1 MNLTEQDIR
10 TTPEVLRQTLVR
22 VRESADT
29 AAMALQGPVVFLG
42 CGTSYLVSQ
51 AAAALYEAASGFP
64 AQAIMGSE
72 YRPRRG
78 WSHVA
83 ISRTGRTTELVEAIR
98 RARDNGLAVTLI
110 EGEPHSPA
118 ADQAN
123 RVLSLDFAPERGT
136 IQTRF
141 ISASLLALRLMIA
154 SGTEVALLQTLPDG
168 VERGLAGFDPE
179 PLLAFRHIVFLGMRW
194 QYALAQAAAMNLQ
207 ETSRLVPEAQQTL
220 EYRHGPIA
228 CADAETL
235 VWSFDPPDDAVAA
248 SVLRDV
254 ARTGATIRQTTGDP
268 AIALVQAQQLAVR
281 IAASL
286 GVDADQPRHLTRA
299 VVF

>member
-22 VRESADT
+22 VGESADT
-29 AAMALQGPVVFLG
+29 TAMALQGPVIFLG

-64 AQAIMGSE
+64 AQAIISSE
-72 YRPRRG
+72 YHRRRG

-83 ISRTGRTTELVEAIR
+83 ISRTGRTTELVEAMR
-98 RARDNGLAVTLI
+98 RARDAGLAVTLI
-110 EGEPHSPA
+110 EGEPLSPA
-118 ADQAN
+118 ADQAD

-141 ISASLLALRLMIA
+141 ISASLLALRLMI
-154 SGTEVALLQTLPDG
+154 GGGREVALLQTLPDG

-179 PLLAFRHIVFLGMRW
+179 PLLAFRHVVFLGMGWR
-194 QYALAQAAAMNLQ
+194 YALAQAAAMNLQ
-207 ETSRLVPEAQQTL
+207 ETSQLVPEAHQTL

-228 CADAETL
+228 CADTETL
-235 VWSFDPPDDAVAA
+235 VWSFDRPDNDVAA
-248 SVLRDV
+248 TVLRDV
-254 ARTGATIRQTTGDP
+254 ARTGATIRQITGDP
-268 AIALVQAQQLAVR
+268 AVALVQAQLLAVR
-281 IAASL
+281 IAGSR
-286 GVDADQPRHLTRA
+286 GVDADKPRHLTRA
-299 VVF
+299 VVY